1 MALKTLLKN
10 SAALVLYLDDN
21 ATPLSPYT
29 DATTP
34 LGTTLHQGRVAV
46 VAASQHFGSAGA
58 LWKS

>member
-1 MALKTLLKN
+1 MVLKTLLKN

-34 LGTTLHQGRVAV
+34 LGTTLHQGRVA
-46 VAASQHFGSAGA
+46 ASQHFGSAGA